1 MSVFF
6 TCALYIALTIDVFR
20 LQRARKCSIVAEE
33 EDEDEDGATSDSSL
47 HSSLNRRGSRSE
59 GKLNL
64 AVQELRKDAL
74 AGTSLDPGS
83 PGTPVCSISPQHP
96 SSKMLPAPLVSA
108 RSSPQLGLDE
118 IAEDGAMVRSGSS
131 TPRNFL
137 SFEQRR
143 SRFRKSRTASCSS
156 SEASDEDSEGRKK
169 RGSTKSLHR
178 QREPRDPSGNGG
190 SASGNAPP
198 PPPHGPGSDGGGNGG
213 PSEPRDP
220 TGGGGSSSTG
230 PTSVADSADAAGGRR
245 HCLYGRHRRRVE
257 TRLRESQS
265 LNRITEVQEC
275 EPQQTAATTVGTTAV
290 SLTATPQQPRQSTAR
305 PSETD
310 RGAAKTSS
318 ANGGGTLLERLVSK
332 KERIKKNAIIGK
344 CINLQRKLCMP
355 LLRRGRLYKAQSCT
369 EVHSTKDINQN
380 VKSTLKISN

>member
-1 MSVFF
+1 MY
-6 TCALYIALTIDVFR
+6 C
-20 LQRARKCSIVAEE
+20 LQRTRKCSIVTEE
-33 EDEDEDGATSDSSL
+33 EDEDDDGATSDSSL

-74 AGTSLDPGS
+74 AGTSLDPSS

-118 IAEDGAMVRSGSS
+118 ISEDGTIMRSGSS

-198 PPPHGPGSDGGGNGG
+198 PHGSEHTSSGSGSSDGGANGNGG
-213 PSEPRDP
+213 ASEPRDP
-220 TGGGGSSSTG
+220 SAGGSTSTG
-230 PTSVADSADAAGGRR
+230 HTSVADSADSGGGRR

-275 EPQQTAATTVGTTAV
+275 EPQQPLAATTVGTTAV
-290 SLTATPQQPRQSTAR
+290 SLTTSTTPPLQPRQSTGR
-305 PSETD
+305 PSEHAD

-344 CINLQRKLCMP
+344 CINLRRKLCMP
-355 LLRRGRLYKAQSCT
+355 LLKRGRLYKTQSCT

>member
-1 MSVFF
+1 M
-6 TCALYIALTIDVFR
+6 
-20 LQRARKCSIVAEE
+20 
-33 EDEDEDGATSDSSL
+33 
-47 HSSLNRRGSRSE
+47 
-59 GKLNL
+59 
-64 AVQELRKDAL
+64 QELRKDAL
-74 AGTSLDPGS
+74 AGTALDPGS
-83 PGTPVCSISPQHP
+83 PGTPVSSISPQHA

-178 QREPRDPSGNGG
+178 HREPRDPSGNGG
-190 SASGNAPP
+190 SAGGNAPP
-198 PPPHGPGSDGGGNGG
+198 PQGSEDATSGGAGRGGGGA
-213 PSEPRDP
+213 SEPREP
-220 TGGGGSSSTG
+220 SGGGGG
-230 PTSVADSADAAGGRR
+230 AGHTSVVADRAADAETAAGGRR

-275 EPQQTAATTVGTTAV
+275 EPPPSAAGATTVTTA
-290 SLTATPQQPRQSTAR
+290 PR
-305 PSETD
+305 PSSTEPAPAEGAD
-310 RGAAKTSS
+310 RAPGGAKKGWTGSER
-318 ANGGGTLLERLVSK
+318 NLLGRWASK
-332 KERIKKNAIIGK
+332 KERLKKNAIIGK

-355 LLRRGRLYKAQSCT
+355 LLKRGRLYKAQSCT
-369 EVHSTKDINQN
+369 EVHSAKDINQN
-380 VKSTLKISN
+380 VKSTLKAPN